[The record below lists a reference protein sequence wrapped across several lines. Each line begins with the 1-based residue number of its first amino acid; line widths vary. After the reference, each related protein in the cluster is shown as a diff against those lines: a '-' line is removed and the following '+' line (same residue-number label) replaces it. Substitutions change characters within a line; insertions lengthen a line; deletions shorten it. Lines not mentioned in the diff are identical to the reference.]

1 MNSSEMLKK
10 KNARE
15 KNFGSKSCSEVFC
28 AYLHVILCAKKN
40 SHFRSCHV
48 IPGSDVLFFF
58 LYVIS
63 SSAWR
68 RSKETLLA
76 SAHRIFYY
84 DSMMLVIILHLI

>member
-10 KNARE
+10 KMQG
-15 KNFGSKSCSEVFC
+15 KK
-28 AYLHVILCAKKN
+28 ILAQKVVLKFFVPTSMSFSVQKKN